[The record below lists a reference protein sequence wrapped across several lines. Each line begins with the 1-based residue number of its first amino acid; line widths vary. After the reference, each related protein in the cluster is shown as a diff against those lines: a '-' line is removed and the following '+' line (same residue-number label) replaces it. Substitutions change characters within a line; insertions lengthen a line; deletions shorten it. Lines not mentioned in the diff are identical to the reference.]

1 MSYLNANKSSLDSS
15 IQVKRKTRA
24 DDLDDRLAQAELLI
38 EKLEEDMRNE
48 GFKEVEKLNQ
58 ILTEIN
64 TMKDKVKSTINNNE
78 SSLDSEL
85 KQVSTNSLILINNDK
100 VKVRL
105 KYL

>member
-15 IQVKRKTRA
+15 IQIKRKTRA
-24 DDLDDRLAQAELLI
+24 EDLDDRLAQAELLI
-38 EKLEEDMRNE
+38 EKLTEDMRNE
-48 GFKEVEKLNQ
+48 GFKEVDKLNQ

-64 TMKDKVKSTINNNE
+64 TMKDQVKSTINDNE
-78 SSLDSEL
+78 GSLDTEL
-85 KQVSTNSLILINNDK
+85 KEISTNSLILINNDK